1 MDDVIII
8 GAGPARN
15 NAARRLA
22 QFGHS
27 VTVIERGER
36 IGDKLCTGIVGRE
49 CVQRYPVDSAL
60 VHGQAH
66 CARFVI
72 PSGENLDL
80 VREEPQAFILDRV
93 GYVDSF
99 AKDAKEAGAR
109 YLMSHRVAAVWRD
122 NGTIKVGLAPQSTSS
137 ILEARAV
144 VVASGFGTSLVQGL
158 GMKMEKDFVT
168 GIQSVVIAPSL
179 NRVHVYFGRDVAPGF
194 FAWLVPTS
202 GGRALVGLLSRRH
215 AQHYME
221 RLLARLKDEDKV
233 AGVIKGPHQWG
244 IPLKPLPRT
253 FGDRVVVV
261 GDAAGQV
268 KPTTGG
274 GIYYSLLA
282 GELAAETL
290 HQGFAKNDLS
300 SSFLSLYESR
310 WKALMHREMEVGF
323 SARRLF
329 EHLKDKQMEQ
339 IMRMVKERS
348 LHIEMLDSPE
358 LSFDWHSR
366 FILKTL
372 AHPVFGLFLL
382 RLSPALGALMLR
394 IKGV

>member
-1 MDDVIII
+1 M
-8 GAGPARN
+8 
-15 NAARRLA
+15 
-22 QFGHS
+22 
-27 VTVIERGER
+27 
-36 IGDKLCTGIVGRE
+36 
-49 CVQRYPVDSAL
+49 QRYPVDSAL

-144 VVASGFGTSLVQGL
+144 VVVSGFGTSLVQGL

-168 GIQSVVIAPSL
+168 GIQSEVIAPSL
-179 NRVHVYFGRDVAPGF
+179 DRVHVYFGRDVAPGF

-268 KPTTGG
+268 KPTPGG
-274 GIYYSLLA
+274 GIYYSREGQNSGPMVWGIPALA
-282 GELAAETL
+282 GSMGETVQSAGILSNHRSVSQGVIWEALEAKAEA
-290 HQGFAKNDLS
+290 GK
-300 SSFLSLYESR
+300 
-310 WKALMHREMEVGF
+310 WKTGDA
-323 SARRLF
+323 
-329 EHLKDKQMEQ
+329 D
-339 IMRMVKERS
+339 
-348 LHIEMLDSPE
+348 
-358 LSFDWHSR
+358 HSR
-366 FILKTL
+366 ADRPMRK
-372 AHPVFGLFLL
+372 AMGDMGRH
-382 RLSPALGALMLR
+382 
-394 IKGV
+394 